1 MSARGAARGAAR
13 RSWQPAWA
21 VDLAV
26 VAVLLGAALVGL
38 VRVFGGWWFAPAALT
53 GLALGLLVAALG
65 AWRRWAALTVAGA
78 TVLVYLLVG
87 GPLAF
92 RSTTLAGFLPTLA
105 TLHDLVLGAV
115 QVWKGFVTAPIPVVA
130 FPQLVAVPFLAALLT
145 AVLAGSLALRV
156 RRPGWALVPVSV
168 LLVGTILLST
178 AQATW
183 PVVQGGAVAV
193 VAVGWLAWRRARAV
207 QGGGQVDPLTQTL
220 EDRADVGRLRRRRL
234 VGAAGMAVVVAALV
248 AAAGPAVAGQPG
260 RVVLRDRVQPPLDL
274 HDYASPLEAF
284 RRLVKDQADAV
295 LFTVTGLAQGER
307 LRLAVLDDYTGEVMD
322 VAGGDRSG
330 SGTSGSFEIAGAAL
344 SDPSARALKGGS
356 SADLTVEVGDYRGVW
371 VPGVGLPTAV
381 SFGGERASTLDSS
394 LYVND
399 TTGTMV
405 DPAGLRAGDTYT
417 ISARVPAARTLES
430 LGSAELARAAASG
443 EYRLEATAQAARTFV
458 GTESHAVEQVRLIRD
473 KLVAGGV
480 FSDGLDGQAP
490 SPAGHGAWR
499 IAQLLAE
506 ERYVGDDEQFA
517 VAAALMIRS
526 LGYQAR
532 VVMGF
537 VPEASTDLSAPWGVR
552 GTDVHAW
559 VEVQAQDAGWVP
571 VDVTPD
577 ENQVPQQNDPR
588 SNRAPQT
595 TVIQDPPT
603 PEEPALAPQ
612 PPLAQEQD
620 ADKKE
625 AGSGLGAYLRLAA
638 AVGVPLVVLVAPL
651 VAVVVLKR
659 RRRRRRLRAPDA
671 AARVSGG
678 WYEVT
683 DAVVDLGASVPV
695 GATRFE
701 TAVGLQGDYGGQRML
716 VVAQRADRVVFG
728 VGEPSADEVERFWA
742 EVDVL
747 LGEVRSR
754 AGWWR
759 RLRARFSVRS
769 LRRGRVTGRGRPRPW
784 RKGRDAR

>member
-1 MSARGAARGAAR
+1 MSARAATR
-13 RSWQPAWA
+13 RSWQLAWVA
-21 VDLAV
+21 DLVV
-26 VAVLLGAALVGL
+26 VAVLVLASLVGL
-38 VRVFGGWWFAPAALT
+38 VRVFGGWWFAPAALA
-53 GLALGLLVAALG
+53 GLALGLVVAAVG
-65 AWRRWAALTVAGA
+65 AWRRWAVLTVAGA
-78 TVLVYLLVG
+78 TVLAYLLVG

-92 RSTTLAGFLPTLA
+92 RSTTIAGVLPSLA
-105 TLHDLVLGAV
+105 TLRDLVLGSV

-145 AVLAGSLALRV
+145 AVLAASLALRV
-156 RRPGWALVPVSV
+156 RRPGWALVPIAV

-183 PVVQGGAVAV
+183 PVVQGGAFAV
-193 VAVGWLAWRRARAV
+193 VSVGWLAWRRARSV
-207 QGGGQVDPLTQTL
+207 QGGAQADPLTQTL

-248 AAAGPAVAGQPG
+248 AATGPAVAGEPA
-260 RVVLRDRVQPPLDL
+260 RYVLRDRVEPPLDL

-284 RRLVKDQADAV
+284 RRLVKDQADDV
-295 LFTVTGLAQGER
+295 LFTVKGLEPGER
-307 LRLAVLDDYTGEVMD
+307 VRLAVLDDYTGEVMD

-330 SGTSGSFEIAGAAL
+330 SGPSGSFEIAGSAL
-344 SDPSARALKGGS
+344 SGTSGRSATAADG
-356 SADLTVEVGDYRGVW
+356 ADLSVEVGTYRGVW

-381 SFGGERASTLDSS
+381 DFGGERASTLDGS
-394 LYVND
+394 LYVNE

-405 DPAGLRAGDTYT
+405 DPEGLRTGDTYT
-417 ISARVPAARTLES
+417 LRARVPAAATLES
-430 LGSAELARAAASG
+430 LGSAQLVRSAASG
-443 EYRLEATAQAARTFV
+443 GYRLEATAQAARTFV
-458 GTESHAVEQVRLIRD
+458 GTESHAVEQVRLVRD
-473 KLVAGGV
+473 KLIAGGV

-526 LGYQAR
+526 LGYEAR

-537 VPEASTDLSAPWGVR
+537 VPEAGTDVTSGWGVR

-559 VEVQAQDAGWVP
+559 VEVQAQGAGWVP

-577 ENQVPQQNDPR
+577 EDQAPQQDDPR

-620 ADKKE
+620 SDEKE
-625 AGSGLGAYLRLAA
+625 KGEGLGAYLRIAA
-638 AVGVPLVVLVAPL
+638 AVGIPLVLLVAPL
-651 VAVVVLKR
+651 TVVVVLKG
-659 RRRRRRLRAPDA
+659 RRRRRRLQAPDA

-683 DAVVDLGASVPV
+683 DAVVDLGANVPV

-701 TAVGLQGDYGGQRML
+701 TAVGLQDDYGGPRML
-716 VVAQRADRVVFG
+716 AVAQRADRVVFG
-728 VGEPSADEVERFWA
+728 AGEPTAAEVERFWA
-742 EVDVL
+742 EVDAL
-747 LGEVRSR
+747 LGEVRSG

-759 RLRARFSVRS
+759 RWRARFSVRS
-769 LRRGRVTGRGRPRPW
+769 LRRGQGARRGRPWPR
-784 RKGRDAR
+784 RQGRDAR